1 MEIYNMILQAIGSV
15 GFPIVACAYLA
26 YVNTK
31 QMKDFSAAMNGLEDA
46 IVVLNERLGRV
57 GEDNGQR

>member
-1 MEIYNMILQAIGSV
+1 METYNMILQAIGSV

-31 QMKDFSAAMNGLEDA
+31 QMKDFQAAMNGLENA
-46 IVVLNERLGRV
+46 IVVLNERLEKIGGTNNV
-57 GEDNGQR
+57 

>member
-15 GFPIVACAYLA
+15 GFPIVACGYMA

-31 QMKDFSAAMNGLEDA
+31 QMKDFSNAMNGLEGA
-46 IVVLNERLGRV
+46 IVVLNERLRKG
-57 GEDNGQR
+57 GEDGK

>member
-15 GFPIVACAYLA
+15 GFPIVACGYLA

-31 QMKDFSAAMNGLEDA
+31 QMKDFSSAMNGLENA
-46 IVVLNERLGRV
+46 ILVLNERLGRV
-57 GEDNGQR
+57 GEDNGKR